1 MEVIDVMMRL
11 VDGVT
16 APLKAINSQLA
27 MTAKQQNAAGRNI
40 QRLGRDIS
48 GVGEALTP
56 VAAGIVAM
64 GALGARAFIG
74 FDSVVTAAAAKA
86 GATAAEMEEMR
97 ATASRLGA
105 EFPISATEA
114 VQGMDNLAAAGYNA
128 KEIMA
133 MMPSVIT
140 SSVAAGE
147 DLALTSEVVSNA
159 LNVWGLKQG
168 DIAAN
173 TLRVADV
180 IQQANNMSS
189 LSLNDFGI
197 AMQYAGAPAATLG
210 IQIEDLSTAMAIM
223 RNNGIAASSV
233 GTTLRSTLS
242 RLAAPP
248 KAAAVALDQLG
259 IQVKDSQGNFVGL
272 ENVVGQLRT
281 TMGGLADTE
290 QVAMAKAI
298 AGEEGYSGL
307 LALLKTSPQAYR
319 EMTEA
324 MYNASGS
331 SQAQFNIMK
340 NTVKGAIDDMMGS
353 IESFAINMGDV
364 LRPHIQAVTGAIAW
378 LADALNALSPA
389 QKLLLGNIAIG
400 IVAFTG
406 FALTLG
412 KVITMGGTLM
422 RTWAA
427 VRTVM
432 AGGTVSNKLLQY
444 SVQGLMKSYGGLTT
458 VFGVVKSSALNAFTF
473 MRGLTWSGLIKSALG
488 GIRGISVSGLFNGL
502 LGGMRAGIGSMFQG
516 IFGALKGFNLS
527 SIGTGA
533 FRALSMIARGVRM
546 VAMAGRALF
555 LSPIGIAIMAIAG
568 AAYVLYQNWDQVGPF
583 FMQMWGIISD
593 AFTRAYAT
601 LRPAFDA
608 LIAAVQPIIT
618 LLGNLFSQA
627 MQGQGPLGVLFGA
640 IAAVS
645 RVLGTALVGAVM
657 VVINIFTNQLA
668 MVIDVVASIMG
679 AVIGVLAGVINFL
692 VAVFVGDWAG
702 AWNAVVSIFDSIF
715 SGITGICEGVLN
727 GIKGM
732 INSIIDGINGISVDV
747 PSWVP
752 GVGGQKFGPLGIPRL
767 YTGTDNWMG
776 GPAMVHDKGA
786 EIVNLPSGTQVIP
799 HDQSLTS
806 AYNQGRRSGGNGSSP
821 INVNFYGA
829 NFNNDG
835 DIRETARKV
844 AAVLYEEIQKVAINQ
859 NEGAI

>member
-16 APLKAINSQLA
+16 APLRAINSQLS
-27 MTAKQQNAAGRNI
+27 MTAKQQNAAGRNV
-40 QRLGRDIS
+40 QRLGKDIS

-64 GALGARAFIG
+64 GAMGAKAFVG

-86 GATAAEMEEMR
+86 GATAEEMEQMR
-97 ATASRLGA
+97 STASRLGA
-105 EFPISATEA
+105 DFPISATEA
-114 VQGMDNLAAAGYNA
+114 AQGMDNLAAAGYNA

-173 TLRVADV
+173 TVRVSDV

-189 LSLNDFGI
+189 LSLNDFGV

-210 IQIEDLSTAMAIM
+210 IQIEDLSAAMAIM
-223 RNNGIAASSV
+223 RNNGIAASTV

-248 KAAAVALDQLG
+248 KAAAEALSQLG
-259 IQVKDSQGNFVGL
+259 IQVKDSQGNFIGL
-272 ENVVGQLRT
+272 ENVIGQLRT
-281 TMGGLADTE
+281 AMGGLADTE

-298 AGEEGYSGL
+298 SGEEGYSGL
-307 LALLKTSPQAYR
+307 LALLKTSPEAYR

-324 MYNASGS
+324 MYNAAGS
-331 SQAQFNIMK
+331 SQAQFEIMK
-340 NTVKGAIDDMMGS
+340 NTVKGSIDDMMGS

-364 LRPHIQAVTGAIAW
+364 LRPQIQAAAAAIAW
-378 LADALNALSPA
+378 FADSLNALTPE

-406 FALTLG
+406 FTLVLG

-422 RTWAA
+422 RTWAS
-427 VRTVM
+427 VRIVM

-458 VFGVVKSSALNAFTF
+458 VFNVVKSSAFSAFTF
-473 MRGLTWSGLIKSALG
+473 MRGLTWSGIIKSALG
-488 GIRGISVSGLFNGL
+488 GIRGINVGGLFSGL
-502 LGGMRAGIGSMFQG
+502 LGGMRAGIGNVFQG

-527 SIGTGA
+527 SISSGA
-533 FRALSMIARGVRM
+533 FRAFTMIARGIRM

-568 AAYVLYQNWDQVGPF
+568 AAYILYQNWDKVGPF
-583 FMQMWGIISD
+583 FIQMWGIISD
-593 AFTRAYAT
+593 AFNRAYTT
-601 LRPAFDA
+601 LQPAFNA
-608 LIAAVQPIIT
+608 LITAVQPIIN
-618 LLGNLFSQA
+618 LLADLFNQA
-627 MQGQGPLGVLFGA
+627 AQGQGPLAILFGA

-645 RVLGTALVGAVM
+645 QILGAGLVGAIM
-657 VVINIFTNQLA
+657 VVINIFTNQLV
-668 MVIDVVASIMG
+668 MVIDVVASVMG
-679 AVIGVLAGVINFL
+679 AVIGVLAGVINFI

-702 AWNAVVSIFDSIF
+702 AWQAVVSIFDSIF
-715 SGITGICEGVLN
+715 GGITGICEGVLN
-727 GIKGM
+727 GIKGA
-732 INSIIDGINGISVDV
+732 INAIIDGINGISVDV

-752 GVGGQKFGPLGIPRL
+752 GIGGSKFGPLGIPRL
-767 YTGTDNWMG
+767 YTGTNNWMG
-776 GPAMVHDKGA
+776 GPAMIHDKGA
-786 EIVNLPSGTQVIP
+786 EIVNLPTGTQVIP

-806 AYNQGRRSGGNGSSP
+806 AYNQGKRSGGGGP
-821 INVNFYGA
+821 AITINFYGTTITSG
-829 NFNNDG
+829 G
-835 DIRETARKV
+835 DIKELARKV
-844 AAVLYEEIQKVAINQ
+844 AAAIYYEMQKAAINQ
-859 NEGAI
+859 NEGAV